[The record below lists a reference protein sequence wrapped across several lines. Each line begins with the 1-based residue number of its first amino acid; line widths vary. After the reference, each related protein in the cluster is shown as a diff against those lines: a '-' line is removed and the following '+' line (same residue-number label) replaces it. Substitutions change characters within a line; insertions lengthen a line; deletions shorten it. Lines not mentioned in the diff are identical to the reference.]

1 MSAAARATAQPF
13 NRILIVRLGSMGD
26 IIHTL
31 PAATALR
38 HAFPEATL
46 GWVIEERWAELLCTL
61 PTPRSGPRS
70 PQRPLVDKIHIVN
83 TKQWR
88 SRLFHLQTWEQIA
101 SASSDLRAPNYEM
114 AIDFQ
119 GAIRSALL
127 ARWSGAPVIYGF
139 AQPRENPASMFYARK
154 VIARGAHVI
163 EQNLSLVEALV
174 QRSMRVPDIQ
184 FPRDLAVESNSA
196 CSLET
201 QCGGNLVLINP
212 GAGWGAKQW
221 PPERYGQV
229 AKELAQEG
237 LVSFINFSPGEEQL
251 AKTVEA
257 ASEGTA
263 KLFSGSLTQLIALT
277 RFARLFIG
285 GDTGPMHL
293 AAALRIPVVGIFGPT
308 DPARNGPYG
317 TRSIV
322 LRNPA
327 STTSHKRH
335 ARPDEGLLEIT
346 PEQVLKAA
354 RQLLRSPR
362 A

>member
-1 MSAAARATAQPF
+1 
-13 NRILIVRLGSMGD
+13 
-26 IIHTL
+26 
-31 PAATALR
+31 
-38 HAFPEATL
+38 
-46 GWVIEERWAELLCTL
+46 
-61 PTPRSGPRS
+61 
-70 PQRPLVDKIHIVN
+70 VDKIHIVN

-101 SASSDLRAPNYEM
+101 SAFSDLRAPGYEM

-127 ARWSGAPVIYGF
+127 ARWSRAPVIYGF
-139 AQPRENPASMFYARK
+139 AQPRENIASMFYMRK
-154 VIARGAHVI
+154 VIARGTHVI
-163 EQNLSLVEALV
+163 EQNLSLTEAAL
-174 QRSMRVPDIQ
+174 QRLLNVPDIQ
-184 FPRDLAVESNSA
+184 FPSDPAAENNCVPNLESP
-196 CSLET
+196 
-201 QCGGNLVLINP
+201 CGSNLVLINP

-237 LVSFINFSPGEEQL
+237 WLSFINCSPGEEEL

-257 ASEGTA
+257 ASEGA
-263 KLFSGSLTQLIALT
+263 ARPFSGSLTQLIALT
-277 RFARLFIG
+277 RRARLFIG

-293 AAALRIPVVGIFGPT
+293 AAALRIPVTGIFGPT
-308 DPARNGPYG
+308 DPARNGPFG

-322 LRNPA
+322 LRSPA
-327 STTSHKRH
+327 STTSHKR
-335 ARPDEGLLEIT
+335 RTQPDEGLLEIT

-362 A
+362 D